1 MTRYIVTNVY
11 DGLNLRGSPSAS
23 GDLIGTM
30 PFATVC
36 DELEPSAT
44 KWKKVRATFDGA
56 TKEGY
61 ASNLYMTELRSDAIA
76 RLLGSVMYYWTLFAR
91 GTGKENVQ
99 PYKGYVLQMWDELGA
114 GRPPNDN
121 TSHKDWPWSAAGM
134 SAFIRRAGGYTGFKQ
149 SSGHARYIHDAIAKR
164 TANKAAPFWG
174 YRITERKPQVG
185 DLIAQWRVHQIGYN
199 DAAARDDFS
208 SHTDVVCQVLENTV
222 RAIGANVETDTVGV
236 KIYRLNA
243 QGYLAGLRN
252 EIAVLENRA

>member
-76 RLLGSVMYYWTLFAR
+76 RLLGSVMYERPRLSGRAAQRDR
-91 GTGKENVQ
+91 GTGEPRIGKRGSEAQ
-99 PYKGYVLQMWDELGA
+99 I
-114 GRPPNDN
+114 
-121 TSHKDWPWSAAGM
+121 SAW
-134 SAFIRRAGGYTGFKQ
+134 T
-149 SSGHARYIHDAIAKR
+149 
-164 TANKAAPFWG
+164 
-174 YRITERKPQVG
+174 
-185 DLIAQWRVHQIGYN
+185 
-199 DAAARDDFS
+199 
-208 SHTDVVCQVLENTV
+208 TV
-222 RAIGANVETDTVGV
+222 
-236 KIYRLNA
+236 
-243 QGYLAGLRN
+243 
-252 EIAVLENRA
+252 